1 MRFLYCVF
9 TICLAGCQGVSN
21 LRDEHQDYDT
31 LKLEEQTAVSN
42 NQNNNSSASVEVDNQ
57 TTQQDYLTTKGESI
71 EAPSFDEL
79 ADAWSAFQEKI
90 LNPTEEIDWFKLG
103 IEYRSDWLYIADF
116 FEHDEYTRSV
126 LAETSFEG
134 LTPTTY
140 MGHDAY
146 GFDVV
151 AMDALGNIAGHT
163 YYFRYINDLNSG
175 YFEILGAGAFQE

>member
-1 MRFLYCVF
+1 MRFLYFIF
-9 TICLAGCQGVSN
+9 TICLAGCQEVNNLSN
-21 LRDEHQDYDT
+21 EHLAYDT
-31 LKLEEQTAVSN
+31 RNPEEETAASN
-42 NQNNNSSASVEVDNQ
+42 NQNNNHSAFVEVNSQ
-57 TTQQDYLTTKGESI
+57 THEHL
-71 EAPSFDEL
+71 EAKAELAKAPTFDEL
-79 ADAWSAFQEKI
+79 AAAWSTFQKKI

-140 MGHDAY
+140 MGHNAY

-151 AMDALGNIAGHT
+151 ATDALGNIAGHT
-163 YYFRYINDLNSG
+163 YYFRYVNDLNSG
-175 YFEILGAGAFQE
+175 YLEILGAGAFQE